1 MMIMMMIP
9 VKELALNS
17 DDDDDDDDRKM
28 MMMIITI
35 PVNKL
40 TLNRSRTVLGLVRR
54 LVAGGADLLL
64 NSSV

>member
-1 MMIMMMIP
+1 MMMMMMIP
-9 VKELALNS
+9 VKEVALNS
-17 DDDDDDDDRKM
+17 DDDDRKM

-40 TLNRSRTVLGLVRR
+40 TLNRSRTVLGLARR
-54 LVAGGADLLL
+54 LVAWGAHLLL